1 MDSTKQI
8 ARLAGVL
15 YLLLVIGGVFS
26 LMYVR
31 GAVIVPGD
39 AAATTERILDH
50 ATMLRIDLVVG
61 QVSMVV
67 FMVVALLLYQLL
79 KHVHQAGAVV
89 MALVVLVHLPQGLVT
104 LLLQFG
110 ALEMAHGEGFLA
122 TLDPTQ
128 REIMATLCLHLVG
141 KSAILSEFSWGL
153 WLLPLGALVYR
164 SGFLPR
170 FLGIWLILNGRECK
184 DFCVCRSYIEPRVGR
199 DVWPNRRFARSYWMS
214 CCPVATRR
222 NCSHRVACSP
232 I

>member
-39 AAATTERILDH
+39 AAATTESILDH

-67 FMVVALLLYQLL
+67 FMLVALLLYQLL
-79 KHVHQAGAVV
+79 KHVHQAAAVV

-110 ALEMAHGEGFLA
+110 ALELAHGEGFMA
-122 TLDPTQ
+122 TLDLTQ
-128 REIMATLCLHLVG
+128 REVMAALCLHLVG

-170 FLGIWLILNGRECK
+170 FLGIWLILNGLAYMILS
-184 DFCVCRSYIEPRVGR
+184 FLGIFAPTVGTLLSKYAF
-199 DVWPNRRFARSYWMS
+199 PILLGE
-214 CCPVATRR
+214 VALTVYLLYVGFRPTRPD
-222 NCSHRVACSP
+222 NQP
-232 I
+232 